1 MKSTSIYYRLVF
13 LPTGNTAF
21 QFSAKQGEKRAISQ
35 IRVPVRDIGEWRL
48 LIRTSKKKE
57 LEEIEKNSGW
67 SDLHA
72 VIESIT
78 KEGGH
83 GK

>member
-13 LPTGNTAF
+13 LPSGNTAF
-21 QFSAKQGEKRAISQ
+21 QFLAKQGEKRVFSYVVASN
-35 IRVPVRDIGEWRL
+35 RGVGEWRL

-67 SDLHA
+67 PDLHS
-72 VIESIT
+72 VIESIK
-78 KEGGH
+78 KEDGH